1 MFLERAPAYVPPVQE
16 RNSYN
21 PPPQQ
26 MNHNTSRNRIRTPL
40 RDDLAA
46 QEQNHNQHQPIKVYD
61 AAYSDN
67 YQPKIRKESKP

>member
-1 MFLERAPAYVPPVQE
+1 
-16 RNSYN
+16 
-21 PPPQQ
+21 
-26 MNHNTSRNRIRTPL
+26 MNHNTSRSRIRTPL